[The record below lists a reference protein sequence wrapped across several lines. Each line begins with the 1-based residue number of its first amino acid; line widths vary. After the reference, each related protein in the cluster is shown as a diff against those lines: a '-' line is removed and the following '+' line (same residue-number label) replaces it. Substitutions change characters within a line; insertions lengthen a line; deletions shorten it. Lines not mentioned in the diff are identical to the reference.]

1 MPYKSLETEEFKAIM
16 KEHILKIIQYMFSS
30 DQEFS
35 VACEISK
42 IHFEPLLPKE
52 IHRSLPEIT
61 LFMLANYS
69 FESARLEN
77 DFLSFEAG
85 FGPENIGAL
94 VQIPLT
100 SIRQIFVGEYPILIN
115 VAPSS
120 TTEEISNEKVEEDD
134 EDNSMNALLNNP
146 ENAKLLKKKKR

>member
-1 MPYKSLETEEFKAIM
+1 MPHKSLETEEFKSIM
-16 KEHILKIIQYMFSS
+16 KEHILRLVKYMFSS
-30 DQEFS
+30 NQEFS
-35 VACEISK
+35 VACEISEV
-42 IHFEPLLPKE
+42 HFEPILPRD
-52 IHRSLPEIT
+52 IHDSLPEVT

-69 FESARLEN
+69 FESASLEN
-77 DFLSFEAG
+77 NFLSFEAG

-94 VQIPLT
+94 VQIPIT
-100 SIRQIFVGEYPILIN
+100 AIRQIFVGEYPILIN

-120 TTEEISNEKVEEDD
+120 QEVVEDENMED

>member
-1 MPYKSLETEEFKAIM
+1 MPHKSLETQEFKALM
-16 KEHILKIIQYMFSS
+16 KEHILKIVKYMFSS
-30 DQEFS
+30 NQEFS
-35 VACEISK
+35 VACEISE
-42 IHFEPLLPKE
+42 IHFEPLLPSE
-52 IHRSLPEIT
+52 ILNSLPEVT

-69 FESARLEN
+69 FESASLEN
-77 DFLSFEAG
+77 NYLSFEAG

-94 VQIPLT
+94 VQIPIA

-120 TTEEISNEKVEEDD
+120 QTEDVTEEIIED

-146 ENAKLLKKKKR
+146 ENAKLLKKKKK